1 MDRRVQ
7 SQALKRVLPRWP
19 HFGRQPGSPFS
30 LAPELAARTERA
42 QVLRTV
48 APGRLRGDRFLSRS
62 HCRFGEQTLSS
73 ADPAAAAILSDSN
86 DPGAYQRIGSRT
98 RPKPRHQMP
107 PWPVLSLL
115 REEAI
120 EPVTFPRVLLAAVTS
135 GVARRSPP
143 FPSDVPPFARPLAAA
158 GRRASH
164 TPLPSP
170 PVWPWAPTR
179 AVPPASGRLSRRCR
193 CGQRAPG
200 GAARC
205 LPGPAGSARTAGPA
219 AGLTGMRRFFSFSF
233 WPVRSPVAVRIPG
246 TSALR

>member
-1 MDRRVQ
+1 MTEIPEPL
-7 SQALKRVLPRWP
+7 AL
-19 HFGRQPGSPFS
+19 S
-30 LAPELAARTERA
+30 LWGT
-42 QVLRTV
+42 
-48 APGRLRGDRFLSRS
+48 
-62 HCRFGEQTLSS
+62 
-73 ADPAAAAILSDSN
+73 DPLIAILSDSN

-107 PWPVLSLL
+107 RSWPVLSLL

-120 EPVTFPRVLLAAVTS
+120 EPVTVPRVLLAAVTS

-164 TPLPSP
+164 TLLPSTP
-170 PVWPWAPTR
+170 AWPWAPTR

-200 GAARC
+200 GAAWC

-246 TSALR
+246 TSAPR